1 MPTNQ
6 LLIHSRAMIYPDFDP
21 IALQLGPLAIRW
33 YGLMYLAGFAAAW
46 WLGRYRAA
54 RSHSVLSQSQ
64 FDDLLFYAALG
75 VIVGGRLGY
84 VLFYDFSSV
93 LDDPLRL
100 LRVWEGGM
108 SFHGGLLGVLVAT
121 WWYGLR
127 NGKGFFRLTDFI
139 APLVP
144 LGLLTGRIGN
154 FVNGELWGAP
164 GDFPW
169 AMSVS
174 CATHPALCFD
184 KLQLAPSSLWTPPL
198 HPTQLYQACLEGLV
212 LFGLLWWFS
221 ATPRPVMAV
230 SGLFLLGYGLFRF
243 VVELLR
249 LPDAHIGYLAFGWVT
264 MGQLLSLPMLLGGI
278 GLLTLAYVRRGK
290 A

>member
-1 MPTNQ
+1 
-6 LLIHSRAMIYPDFDP
+6 MIYPDFDP
-21 IALQLGPLAIRW
+21 IALQVGPLAVRW
-33 YGLMYLAGFAAAW
+33 YGLMYLIGFAAAW

-54 RSHSVLSQSQ
+54 RPGAVLGPSQ

-84 VLFYDFSSV
+84 VLFYDFSAV
-93 LDDPLRL
+93 LNDPLRL

-108 SFHGGLLGVLVAT
+108 SFHGGLLGVLLAT
-121 WWYGLR
+121 GWYGLR
-127 NGKGFFRLTDFI
+127 SGKGFFPLTDFI

-144 LGLLTGRIGN
+144 VGLLTGRIGN
-154 FVNGELWGAP
+154 FINGELWGAP
-164 GDFPW
+164 GDLPW
-169 AMSVS
+169 TMSVS

-184 KLQLAPSSLWTPPL
+184 KLQLAPFTSWTPPL
-198 HPTQLYQACLEGLV
+198 HPTQLYQACLEGLI

-221 ATPRPVMAV
+221 GKPRPVMAV
-230 SGLFLLGYGLFRF
+230 SGLFLVVYCLFRF
-243 VVELLR
+243 MVELLR

-278 GLLTLAYVRRGK
+278 GLLVLAYVRQGR